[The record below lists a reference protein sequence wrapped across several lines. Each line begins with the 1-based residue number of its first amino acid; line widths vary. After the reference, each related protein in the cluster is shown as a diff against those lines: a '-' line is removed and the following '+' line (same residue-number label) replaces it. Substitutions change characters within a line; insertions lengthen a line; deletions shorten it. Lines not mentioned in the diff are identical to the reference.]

1 VTPADLKRL
10 VPDGVRR
17 YVQEVL
23 DDRLPGLAA
32 ETAFFTVLSV
42 FPALLVAGSL
52 LGLLDDL
59 VGADVADGAQQEV
72 LDALSLVLTD
82 EASGV
87 LDSVRS
93 LFEESRGGLLTFAT
107 VSALVTLSGAFGV
120 AVNALNLA
128 HDATES
134 RSWLRRRLLG
144 LAMAIS
150 TLLLATLALAVLVV
164 GPLLGRG
171 DRLADLV
178 GLGGAFAVV
187 WDIARLPVMAALL
200 LLWATALLRYAPY
213 GHVSWR
219 HALPGALLTT
229 TLWLVASA
237 GFRTYL
243 GVVAGGNPV
252 LGAFGGG
259 AIVMVWV
266 YLLTL
271 SLLLGGELN
280 AVLRSAGRDRDD
292 PGEQLELFPR
302 DVGPAPTGG
311 LLRGRMSAWTS

>member
-10 VPDGVRR
+10 VPAGVRH

-42 FPALLVAGSL
+42 FPALLVGGSL
-52 LGLLDDL
+52 LGLMDDV
-59 VGADVADGAQQEV
+59 VGADVADGAQQQV

-120 AVNALNLA
+120 AVDALNLA

-144 LAMAIS
+144 LAMAVS

-178 GLGGAFAVV
+178 GLGGAFAVA
-187 WDIARLPVMAALL
+187 WDLARLPVMAALL

-213 GHVSWR
+213 GHVAWR
-219 HALPGALLTT
+219 RALPGALLAT
-229 TLWLVASA
+229 TLWLAASA
-237 GFRTYL
+237 GFRAYL
-243 GVVAGGNPV
+243 GLAADRNPV

-266 YLLTL
+266 YLLSL

-280 AVLRSAGRDRDD
+280 AVLRTGSRDRADT
-292 PGEQLELFPR
+292 GEQLELFPR
-302 DVGPAPTGG
+302 DPEPAGTRGP
-311 LLRGRMSAWTS
+311 LRGRMAAWTS